1 MFKSNIKIILALFFT
16 AFVGCTRLD
25 EKLNSTLTNQQTAG
39 ALGAAGVGL
48 LLQTAYN
55 DLAVPFTN
63 QDQVFSLQCNTADE
77 SLVPTR
83 GGDWDDNGVWRVLHN
98 HTWNADHGQI
108 LSVFNNLNKLN
119 FDATNV
125 LAFEPT
131 AQQEAEAR
139 FLRAISLYYLV
150 DLYGQYPIRNPGDN
164 LLNAPEVKSGP
175 EAAQFIVDELTAVI
189 PDLPE
194 FSTAGKASKQSA
206 QFLLM
211 KTYLNRGA
219 WANRQ
224 QPSFADADMQ
234 QVITLGNSIM
244 NSGKFSYMGEYFGN
258 FNARNDTS
266 KENILVYVNNSG
278 VAANNSGPQA
288 RWEMTMHYNQYLP
301 AAPNAGWNGFSTISD
316 FYTSFGTTANPA
328 TGASDANRINGQ
340 FSGVGAKNNPDTLI
354 DTRIGGR
361 HYPGV
366 TDVSGIRPGLLI
378 GQQYGPSGQILH
390 DRKWD
395 TTGGKT
401 PDPGIH
407 LLAFDPKIASD
418 MKENGD
424 NLEVTG
430 IRVIKYPPDF
440 TNGDK
445 YFANTSGNNI
455 VLMRYADVVLMVA
468 EAQLRKGSPDANAAR
483 TLVNNLR
490 AARKANPLPSVTL
503 VNPNNLYDPNAILTE
518 RGRELYWES
527 VRRTDLIRFG
537 VYTKPWQ
544 YKPSDDPKYL
554 VFPIPNQALAANPNL
569 QQNPGY

>member
-16 AFVGCTRLD
+16 AFVGCTRLN

-48 LLQTAYN
+48 LLQAAYN

-98 HTWNADHGQI
+98 HSWNADHGQI

-131 AQQEAEAR
+131 PQQEAEAR
-139 FLRAISLYYLV
+139 FLRAIALYYLV

-164 LLNAPEVKSGP
+164 LLNAPEVKSGA
-175 EAAQFIVDELTAVI
+175 EAAQFIVDELTAVL

-219 WANRQ
+219 WANRA
-224 QPSFADADMQ
+224 QPTFADADMQ

-288 RWEMTMHYNQYLP
+288 RWEMTMHYNQYVP

-316 FYTSFGTTANPA
+316 FYNSFGTTAEPV
-328 TGASDANRINGQ
+328 TGASDANRVNG
-340 FSGVGAKNNPDTLI
+340 FFTGVGARNNPDTAV
-354 DTRIGGR
+354 DYRIGSNY
-361 HYPGV
+361 YPGV
-366 TDVSGIRPGLLI
+366 TNMSGIRPGLLI
-378 GQQYGPSGQILH
+378 GQQYDAAGNALK
-390 DRKWD
+390 DRK
-395 TTGGKT
+395 GN
-401 PDPGIH
+401 P
-407 LLAFDPKIASD
+407 LAFEPKIAD
-418 MKENGD
+418 NMQENGN

-430 IRVIKYPPDF
+430 IRIIKYTPDF
-440 TNGDK
+440 TDGDK

-468 EAQLRKGSPDANAAR
+468 EAQLRKGSPDANTAR

-490 AARKANPLPSVTL
+490 AARKAAPLPTVTL
-503 VNPNNLYDPNAILTE
+503 VNSNNLYDPNAILTE